1 MQNVAFIIN
10 PFSAKKNYQPFLT
23 SLKQKVENPLYIIS
37 KSIEDTENFIRNNF
51 DKIDVFTITS
61 TIILTVHLNNN
72 KIITQ
77 TRRIRKQRNLKKHLY
92 PNSQKNKKNLN
103 LTRSK

>member
-37 KSIEDTENFIRNNF
+37 KSIEDTENFIQKIFIFLKLEIYKIHIFKYLNTILSKSILAYVSLYFRNYKNEF
-51 DKIDVFTITS
+51 YNI
-61 TIILTVHLNNN
+61 
-72 KIITQ
+72 
-77 TRRIRKQRNLKKHLY
+77 KQNHF
-92 PNSQKNKKNLN
+92 
-103 LTRSK
+103 